1 MNSQALD
8 QALDQAFDLASRLRR
23 NAVFGIGVA
32 VVILSSAPFLR
43 SIHDLAFW
51 LIWPLLLVSVLIVLG
66 IAAHLLFDAALFR
79 LLATSKDEKQG
90 LTELDTILERM
101 GLRAKTE
108 TLRPLN
114 DRIAGSKRILGRL
127 RVFLAAAIVLTILLA
142 ALPQGA
148 EL

>member
-1 MNSQALD
+1 MNSRVLD
-8 QALDQAFDLASRLRR
+8 QALDIAGRLRR
-23 NAVFGIGVA
+23 NAFFGIGIA

-51 LIWPLLLVSVLIVLG
+51 LIWPLLFVSVLIVMG
-66 IAAHLLFDAALFR
+66 IATHLLFDAALFR
-79 LLATSKDEKQG
+79 LLASSTDEKQG
-90 LTELDTILERM
+90 LTELDTILARM

-127 RVFLAAAIVLTILLA
+127 RVFLAAAIVLTILMA
-142 ALPQGA
+142 VLPIGV